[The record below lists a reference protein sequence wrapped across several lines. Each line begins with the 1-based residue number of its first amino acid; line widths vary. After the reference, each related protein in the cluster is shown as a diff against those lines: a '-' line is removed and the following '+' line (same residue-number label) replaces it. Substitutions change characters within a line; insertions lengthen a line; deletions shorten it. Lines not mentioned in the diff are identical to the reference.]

1 MSLYG
6 SQSRLNT
13 LGQIGRSDS
22 GQDLNMTYRRQ
33 DYYERGGSMR
43 TSGQYGDVFGDG
55 YGPPVMGVREMDA
68 IQRLFSNGQEMAART
83 EDALHKADY
92 LLQEMKYG
100 ADPANAGEILDFLQL
115 ANDKLAT
122 LRSIIMELNAAGQ
135 NCDALDKRHRKL
147 SNQMT
152 SLFMQAGYSGGGG
165 GTYVVTSSGGGGG
178 FVTGSSGGGGF
189 VTSSSGGGGFVTNS
203 SGSGGFVTSSSGGS
217 GGSVL
222 RKSSYKG
229 TFSSQSNPG
238 WDDQTKRAVADAMGW
253 MRQQKRL
260 IETADW
266 GVDSA
271 AIEQQ
276 IAGQQRH
283 HNTLQS
289 YRFQLDNVKHDVK
302 EKSALYQLDQEYDSL
317 LKMSRDRMEQL
328 RQLQA
333 FIEAMSAEIMWV
345 NDREEE
351 ELLYD
356 WSDKNTNILQKQE
369 AFSNLM
375 SQLETK
381 EKRLNKLK
389 QDSDAYVTSQH
400 PAAEKIEA
408 YTDTL
413 QTQWSWLLLLTKCI
427 DAHLKENA
435 AYFQFFEEA
444 QSTENNLKSIQE
456 SMRKRFTCDKNMSLQ
471 QVLDGLKELEKE
483 HERIQEYKRQVQSL
497 VNKSKKIVQLKPRSP
512 DYRITKPVILKA
524 LCDYKQEQTV
534 IHKDDECILKDN
546 SQRSKWQVTGPGG
559 LDMVVPSVVL
569 LVPPPNHLAVD
580 LASKI
585 EQYYEAILSLW
596 NQLYINMK
604 SLLSWLYCKIDIEAI
619 RSMTLS
625 KLKNMRPEEYQK
637 VVTDLEYHY
646 QEFLRDSQGSE
657 LFGEEE
663 KREVQ
668 TQFTDAQKHYH
679 LLIVQ
684 LPSYQGQILIKQPT
698 TAITTT
704 TATSVGSVKPGII
717 KTSENEVEYGS
728 QRVTTQESI
737 LLLLQKLRGNLETY
751 DRNMLNWIHI
761 PLNVDAVRDCSGRI
775 SEMETV
781 RSEVTAISKDF
792 NLNKDRYL
800 NAISQM
806 NDSEKVKFLQTEIA
820 NIEKKLKNTS
830 DLSVSYIERLK
841 RMRAL
846 LQSILEAEDLIK
858 VYEARLTEEETISLD
873 FNQVEDYKNKLKQM
887 LTDLDQKKGLLRA
900 MEDELQGAISIN
912 SQMPN
917 SLHRCDVDLAKYSE
931 TVTQMSDR
939 WQKILT
945 QIKNRLW
952 NLDEQV
958 RQLKNY
964 REMHQVLS
972 RWIDDT
978 RRRQDA
984 LHTAK
989 LEDSRSISEVLNQ
1002 QRTVHSEIKGKRDKV
1017 EECVKNADQCSG
1029 AIKDYELQLASYSSG
1044 LETLLNIPLQRSII
1058 KSPSTTIQQESTDV
1072 QKRYIEL
1079 LTESSD
1085 YYKFLSEMLKNMEE
1099 LKMKNTKIELL
1110 EEELKVTQDGKLE
1123 SSQKTKFLDENLSK
1137 LQAECSDLRNRLV
1150 RLEDMKQKTEL
1161 ECTTAKQS
1169 LDKCY
1174 IQIKE
1179 LNDKI
1184 TRLTY
1189 ELDEEKRKRKLA
1201 EERFERQKEDFEA
1214 TMKKRYLEMD
1224 ETNWQKLDMEKSLR
1238 DKDRE
1243 IERIKSLLQDE
1254 AARKRELENELTK
1267 VRKLY
1272 DEEILAL
1279 KRTYET
1285 EINVTKTTI
1294 QQISVKNEEDNI
1306 SYKQQF
1312 DKLLREKQGLS
1323 EELNRIRNSINQ
1335 KDLALKNMEQ
1345 DVRQQKVFGT
1355 ETSRQK
1361 QELEIEIRQITLQKT
1376 EEVRKLN
1383 EMLADARKAI
1393 QDKGRD
1399 ADKLKVQLDEEARK
1413 RKSLEVENDKLK
1425 QIQTDIQKKYQSAAE
1440 SVNQLKTTEQEFR
1453 VVKMDMDRLLREKG
1467 RLEQESSRLQNSLKE
1482 ANHHKYKLEEELTV
1496 QRKAATE
1503 ESILRK
1509 KLEEEL
1515 QRVRNACREHTDKI
1529 TKLTNQIE
1537 EFTLIKRRHET
1548 ELRGEKENITQH
1560 LKEKQEVTETL
1571 NKMTNEVEDLR
1582 RQLAQEKENVKQAV
1596 NRNESLQKAIEEK
1609 TRGLNESKT
1618 EIDKQQIL
1626 TQNLTKERLRLE
1638 EELRNLRAEYDDIK
1652 KNRRDAEVEANS
1664 TVNELKLQLQ
1674 TSSKR
1679 TLELQGLINELQKE
1693 REKLRQEIDKFQNQA
1708 MEATS
1713 MIHESQSL
1721 YKDLTQEKES
1731 LLLKVKLLEQ
1741 DKARLQKL
1749 EDELSRIR
1757 VSLETEMRVKQR
1769 LQDENQ
1775 QLKNDF
1781 AHWKSQYDVKEEIVR
1796 RYELDKHN
1804 LERERSSQKSEV
1816 DRLMAEIKML
1826 EERYKRKMEE
1836 YDRERKL
1843 EQETVTKKM
1852 QMEID
1857 KLNQRPYVSSKET
1870 QTAEDMTMLDS
1881 SKLMFSGL
1889 RKQVSARQ
1897 LFDCQLIDKS
1907 TLEKLVKGQKSI
1919 EEVTSDIEPF
1929 LKGSGVIAG
1938 VFVTPKEKYSMKQ
1951 AKEKNLLKPD
1961 TALMLLEAQAATG
1974 YIIDPHR
1981 NDKVS
1986 VEAAV
1991 NRDVVDYADKEAL
2004 LTAEKAVIGFSDP
2017 FSGKTVPVAEA
2028 VKKNLIDRKTGL
2040 RFLEAQLAAGGIID
2054 PVNSVFLPKDKALS
2068 RGLIDAEIYSILSD
2082 LHDNSGSFLE
2092 PSTQKNTT
2100 YLKLKQKCRT
2110 EPHTGLLML
2119 PVVKKSVSFVGIRG
2133 QIPLETLVTA
2143 RVVNKDTAT
2152 KLEEG
2157 TVSLEEVSEKIKTFL
2172 EGSSCIAGIYNEATG
2187 EKLAIYHAMK
2197 TGLVRPGTALELL
2210 EAQAATG
2217 FIVDPVGN
2225 LRLPVEEAYR
2235 RGLIG
2240 PEFKE
2245 KLMSAERAVTGYRD
2259 PITGK
2264 LISLFQAMKKE
2275 LIEKGHGIRL
2285 LEAQIATGGII
2296 DPDGSYRLP
2305 VDVAYER
2312 GYFDEELNEILLDP
2326 TDDTKGFFDPNTEEN
2341 LTYLQL
2347 KERCIVDNGTGLCLL
2362 PLKDKKKVLKTSQK
2376 NTLRKRRVVIVD
2388 PDTNREMTVREAYHK
2403 DLIDYET
2410 FLELS
2415 EQECEWEEITIS
2427 ASDGS
2432 NRVVLVDRKTGKQYD
2447 IQEFIEKGHIDKKY
2461 YEQYRAG
2468 TLSLT
2473 QFADMF
2479 YRNGSEITFT
2489 SNRVD
2494 SLSKTP
2500 SSPLLQSPKFKISS
2514 ETLED
2519 SSPIAAIFD
2528 SETLEKITIT
2538 EAMRRNLVD
2547 SITGQR
2553 LLEAQACTGG
2563 IINPGTG
2570 QKLSLTDAVVQGII
2584 DQEMAGRLKPA
2595 QKAHL
2600 GFDNVRGKKRLS
2612 AAEAVKEKW
2621 LPYEAGQRFLEFQYI
2636 TGGLVE
2642 PDAPGRVSTEEAIR
2656 KGMIDG
2662 RTAQKLQDTSNH
2674 PRILT
2679 CPKTKLKISYKEAM
2693 DRSMVEEK
2701 TGLRMLEATSTSSK
2715 GISSPYNLSGPSSRS
2730 GSRPGSRRGSFDAS
2744 SSSVNY
2750 TFTSYTSSSTGY

>member
-1267 VRKLY
+1267 
-1272 DEEILAL
+1272 
-1279 KRTYET
+1279 
-1285 EINVTKTTI
+1285 
-1294 QQISVKNEEDNI
+1294 
-1306 SYKQQF
+1306 
-1312 DKLLREKQGLS
+1312 
-1323 EELNRIRNSINQ
+1323 
-1335 KDLALKNMEQ
+1335 
-1345 DVRQQKVFGT
+1345 
-1355 ETSRQK
+1355 
-1361 QELEIEIRQITLQKT
+1361 
-1376 EEVRKLN
+1376 
-1383 EMLADARKAI
+1383 
-1393 QDKGRD
+1393 
-1399 ADKLKVQLDEEARK
+1399 
-1413 RKSLEVENDKLK
+1413 
-1425 QIQTDIQKKYQSAAE
+1425 
-1440 SVNQLKTTEQEFR
+1440 
-1453 VVKMDMDRLLREKG
+1453 
-1467 RLEQESSRLQNSLKE
+1467 
-1482 ANHHKYKLEEELTV
+1482 
-1496 QRKAATE
+1496 
-1503 ESILRK
+1503 
-1509 KLEEEL
+1509 
-1515 QRVRNACREHTDKI
+1515 
-1529 TKLTNQIE
+1529 
-1537 EFTLIKRRHET
+1537 
-1548 ELRGEKENITQH
+1548 
-1560 LKEKQEVTETL
+1560 
-1571 NKMTNEVEDLR
+1571 
-1582 RQLAQEKENVKQAV
+1582 
-1596 NRNESLQKAIEEK
+1596 
-1609 TRGLNESKT
+1609 
-1618 EIDKQQIL
+1618 
-1626 TQNLTKERLRLE
+1626 
-1638 EELRNLRAEYDDIK
+1638 
-1652 KNRRDAEVEANS
+1652 
-1664 TVNELKLQLQ
+1664 
-1674 TSSKR
+1674 
-1679 TLELQGLINELQKE
+1679 
-1693 REKLRQEIDKFQNQA
+1693 
-1708 MEATS
+1708 ATS

>member
-13 LGQIGRSDS
+13 LGQLGRGGS

-33 DYYERGGSMR
+33 ECYERLGTTR

-55 YGPPVMGVREMDA
+55 YGQHMLAAGQMDT
-68 IQRLFSNGQEMAART
+68 IQKLYSTGHEMAARS
-83 EDALHKADY
+83 EDALLKAEYIIQSFGGDPGNNTD
-92 LLQEMKYG
+92 LVECLQ
-100 ADPANAGEILDFLQL
+100 AAGERLSHL
-115 ANDKLAT
+115 KT
-122 LRSIIMELNAAGQ
+122 IIVELGALGQ
-135 NCDALDKRHRKL
+135 NCDVLEKRHRQLVK
-147 SNQMT
+147 QMN
-152 SLFMQAGYSGGGG
+152 SPLI
-165 GTYVVTSSGGGGG
+165 SSVFG
-178 FVTGSSGGGGF
+178 SGGGGF
-189 VTSSSGGGGFVTNS
+189 VTSSSGGGGVYF
-203 SGSGGFVTSSSGGS
+203 TSSSGGS
-217 GGSVL
+217 GGSGL
-222 RKSSYKG
+222 RKSSTKG
-229 TFSSQSNPG
+229 TFSAQSNPG
-238 WDDQTKRAVADAMGW
+238 WDDQTRRVVTDAVGW
-253 MRQQKRL
+253 MKQQKRL

-276 IAGQQRH
+276 IASQQRH
-283 HNTLQS
+283 HSTLQS
-289 YRFQLDNVKHDVK
+289 YRFQLDTMKHDLK
-302 EKSALYQLDQEYDSL
+302 EKSASYQLDQEYEGL
-317 LKMSRDRMEQL
+317 LKASRDRVEQL

-333 FIEAMSAEIMWV
+333 FIEAISAEIMWI

-375 SQLETK
+375 SQLEVK

-389 QDSDAYVTSQH
+389 QENDIFLMTQH

-427 DAHLKENA
+427 EVHLKENA
-435 AYFQFFEEA
+435 AYFQFFEDA
-444 QSTENNLKSIQE
+444 QSTENYLKLLQE
-456 SMRKRFTCDKNMSLQ
+456 SIRKRFTCDKNMSLQ

-483 HERIQEYKRQVQSL
+483 HEKIQEYKRQVQSL
-497 VNKSKKIVQLKPRSP
+497 VNKSRKIVQLKPRNP
-512 DYRITKPVILKA
+512 DYRVTKPVILKA
-524 LCDYKQEQTV
+524 LCDYKQEQRV

-559 LDMVVPSVVL
+559 LDMVVPSVAL
-569 LVPPPNHLAVD
+569 LVPPPNPLAVD

-604 SLLSWLYCKIDIEAI
+604 SLLSWLYCKIDIERI
-619 RSMTLS
+619 RSLTLS
-625 KLKNMRPEEYQK
+625 KLKNMRSEEYQK
-637 VVTDLEYHY
+637 VITDLEYHY

-668 TQFTDAQKHYH
+668 TEFTDAQNHYH
-679 LLIVQ
+679 LLVVQ
-684 LPSYQGQILIKQPT
+684 LPAYHIATIPPSTATTIST
-698 TAITTT
+698 TA
-704 TATSVGSVKPGII
+704 GPPGRGVKPPE
-717 KTSENEVEYGS
+717 TVEVPPKEGTP
-728 QRVTTQESI
+728 QDNI
-737 LLLLQKLRGNLETY
+737 LLVLQKLRRDLENY

-761 PLNVDAVRDCSGRI
+761 PLNVDAIRDCSGRI
-775 SEMETV
+775 SDMETV
-781 RSEVTAISKDF
+781 RDGVTAIRNDF
-792 NLNKDRYL
+792 SLKRDRYL

-806 NDSEKVKFLQTEIA
+806 NDSEKASFLQTEID
-820 NIEKKLKNTS
+820 NIDKKLKNTS
-830 DLSVSYIERLK
+830 ELSVAYIERLK
-841 RMRAL
+841 KMRAL

-873 FNQVEDYKNKLKQM
+873 FSQVEDYKKKLKQM
-887 LTDLDQKKGLLRA
+887 LSDLDQKKGLLKS

-912 SQMPN
+912 SQMPT
-917 SLHRCDVDLAKYSE
+917 SVHRCDIDLAKYSE

-958 RQLKNY
+958 RQLKQY
-964 REMHQVLS
+964 REIYQGLS

-989 LEDSRSISEVLNQ
+989 LEDSRSISELLNQ
-1002 QRTVHSEIKGKRDKV
+1002 QRTVHSEIKSKRDKV
-1017 EECVKNADQCSG
+1017 DECVKNADQCSDS
-1029 AIKDYELQLASYSSG
+1029 IKDYELQLASYSSG

-1079 LTESSD
+1079 LTEAAD
-1085 YYKFLSEMLKNMEE
+1085 YYKFLSEMLKSMED

-1137 LQAECSDLRNRLV
+1137 LQAECSDLRNRLL

-1214 TMKKRYLEMD
+1214 TMKKRYVELD
-1224 ETNWQKLDMEKSLR
+1224 ETNWQKLDMEKSMR

-1243 IERIKSLLQDE
+1243 IERMKSLLQDE
-1254 AARKRELENELTK
+1254 AARKRELESELNK

-1294 QQISVKNEEDNI
+1294 QQISVKNEEDNV
-1306 SYKQQF
+1306 SYKQQI
-1312 DKLLREKQGLS
+1312 DKLIREKRDLS
-1323 EELNRIRNSINQ
+1323 EELNRVRNSINQ
-1335 KDLALKNMEQ
+1335 KDFALKNMEQ
-1345 DVRQQKVFGT
+1345 DIRQQKVFGT

-1376 EEVRKLN
+1376 EEVRKVN

-1399 ADKLKVQLDEEARK
+1399 VEKLKLQLDEEMRK
-1413 RKSLEVENDKLK
+1413 RKSLEGENDKLK
-1425 QIQTDIQKKYQSAAE
+1425 QIQTDIQKKYQTAIE
-1440 SVNQLKTTEQEFR
+1440 SVSQLKTLEQEMKIL
-1453 VVKMDMDRLLREKG
+1453 KMDMDRMLREKG
-1467 RLEQESSRLQNSLKE
+1467 RLEQENSRLQNSLKE
-1482 ANHHKYKLEEELTV
+1482 SNHHKYKVEEEITV
-1496 QRKAATE
+1496 QKKVATE
-1503 ESILRK
+1503 EAILRK

-1515 QRVRNACREHTDKI
+1515 QRVRNACKEHTDKV
-1529 TKLTNQIE
+1529 THLTNQIE
-1537 EFTLIKRRHET
+1537 EFTLIKRKHDT
-1548 ELRGEKENITQH
+1548 ELKGEKENLTLQ
-1560 LKEKQEVTETL
+1560 LKEKHELTATL
-1571 NKMTNEVEDLR
+1571 NKMTIEVEDLR
-1582 RQLAQEKENVKQAV
+1582 RQLAQEKENVRQSV
-1596 NRNESLQKAIEEK
+1596 SRNESLQKAVEEK
-1609 TRGLNESKT
+1609 SRGLNDCKT
-1618 EIDKQQIL
+1618 EIDQQKIL
-1626 TQNLTKERLRLE
+1626 TQNLTKERLKVE
-1638 EELRNLRAEYDDIK
+1638 EELRNLRFEYDNIK
-1652 KNRRDAEVEANS
+1652 KTRRDAEVEANA
-1664 TVNELKLQLQ
+1664 TVSELKLQLQ

-1708 MEATS
+1708 VEATN
-1713 MIHESQSL
+1713 MIHESQSI
-1721 YKDLTQEKES
+1721 YKDLAQEKES

-1781 AHWKSQYDVKEEIVR
+1781 SHWKSQYDVKEEVVR
-1796 RYELDKHN
+1796 RYEVDKQN
-1804 LERERSSQKSEV
+1804 LERERLSQKSEV

-1826 EERYKRKMEE
+1826 EERYKRKLEE
-1836 YDRERKL
+1836 CDRERKM
-1843 EQETVTKKM
+1843 EQETITKRM

-1857 KLNQRPYVSSKET
+1857 RLNQRPYVSSKET
-1870 QTAEDMTMLDS
+1870 QTTENMTMLDA

-1907 TLEKLVKGQKSI
+1907 TLDKLVNGQKSV
-1919 EEVTSDIEPF
+1919 EEVTCDIEPY

-1951 AKEKNLLKPD
+1951 ATEKNLLKPD

-1974 YIIDPHR
+1974 YIIDPDR
-1981 NDKVS
+1981 NDKMS
-1986 VEAAV
+1986 VDAAV
-1991 NRDVVDYADKEAL
+1991 SRGIVDYANKEAL
-2004 LTAEKAVIGFSDP
+2004 LTAEKAVTGFSDP

-2028 VKKNLIDRKTGL
+2028 IKKNLIDRKSGL

-2068 RGLIDAEIYSILSD
+2068 RGLIDAEIYSTFTD
-2082 LHDNSGSFLE
+2082 FRDDSGGFIE

-2119 PVVKKSVSFVGIRG
+2119 PVVKKNVSFAGIRG
-2133 QIPLETLVTA
+2133 PIPLDTLVTA
-2143 RVVNKDTAT
+2143 HVVSPATAIQ
-2152 KLEEG
+2152 LEEG
-2157 TVSLEEVSEKIKTFL
+2157 AVSLEEVRENIKTFL

-2187 EKLAIYHAMK
+2187 DKLAIYHAMK

-2217 FIVDPVGN
+2217 FIIDPVGN

-2235 RGLIG
+2235 RGLVG

-2245 KLMSAERAVTGYRD
+2245 KLLSAERAVTGYRD
-2259 PITGK
+2259 PISGK

-2275 LIEKGHGIRL
+2275 LIERGHGIRL

-2296 DPDGSYRLP
+2296 DPNGSYRLP

-2312 GYFDEELNEILLDP
+2312 GYFDKELNEILIDP

-2347 KERCIVDNGTGLCLL
+2347 KERCIIDDATGLCLL
-2362 PLKDKKKVLKTSQK
+2362 PLKDKKKIHKTSQK

-2388 PDTNREMTVREAYHK
+2388 PDTSREMTVREAYHK
-2403 DLIDYET
+2403 DLIDYDT

-2415 EQECEWEEITIS
+2415 EQECEWEEITITT
-2427 ASDGS
+2427 SDGT

-2447 IQEFIEKGHIDKKY
+2447 IQEFIENGLIDKKY
-2461 YEQYRAG
+2461 YEQYRSG

-2479 YRNGSEITFT
+2479 YKNGSELTLT
-2489 SNRVD
+2489 SSRID

-2500 SSPLLQSPKFKISS
+2500 SSPMLQSPRFKFSS

-2519 SSPIAAIFD
+2519 CTPIAAIFD

-2547 SITGQR
+2547 SITGQK

-2595 QKAHL
+2595 QKAYV

-2621 LPYEAGQRFLEFQYI
+2621 LPYEAGQRFLEFQYV

-2642 PDAPGRVSTEEAIR
+2642 PEVPGRVTTEEAIR

-2662 RTAQKLQDTSNH
+2662 NNAQKLQNTSNH

-2693 DRSMVEEK
+2693 DRSMVEDK
-2701 TGLRMLEATSTSSK
+2701 TGLRMLEATSVSSK

-2730 GSRPGSRRGSFDAS
+2730 GSHPGSRSGSRRGSFDAS
-2744 SSSVNY
+2744 SSVSY
-2750 TFTSYTSSSTGY
+2750 TFTSYTSNSTGY

>member
-1099 LKMKNTKIELL
+1099 LK
-1110 EEELKVTQDGKLE
+1110 
-1123 SSQKTKFLDENLSK
+1123 
-1137 LQAECSDLRNRLV
+1137 
-1150 RLEDMKQKTEL
+1150 
-1161 ECTTAKQS
+1161 
-1169 LDKCY
+1169 
-1174 IQIKE
+1174 
-1179 LNDKI
+1179 
-1184 TRLTY
+1184 
-1189 ELDEEKRKRKLA
+1189 
-1201 EERFERQKEDFEA
+1201 
-1214 TMKKRYLEMD
+1214 
-1224 ETNWQKLDMEKSLR
+1224 
-1238 DKDRE
+1238 
-1243 IERIKSLLQDE
+1243 
-1254 AARKRELENELTK
+1254 
-1267 VRKLY
+1267 
-1272 DEEILAL
+1272 
-1279 KRTYET
+1279 
-1285 EINVTKTTI
+1285 
-1294 QQISVKNEEDNI
+1294 
-1306 SYKQQF
+1306 
-1312 DKLLREKQGLS
+1312 
-1323 EELNRIRNSINQ
+1323 
-1335 KDLALKNMEQ
+1335 
-1345 DVRQQKVFGT
+1345 
-1355 ETSRQK
+1355 
-1361 QELEIEIRQITLQKT
+1361 
-1376 EEVRKLN
+1376 
-1383 EMLADARKAI
+1383 
-1393 QDKGRD
+1393 
-1399 ADKLKVQLDEEARK
+1399 
-1413 RKSLEVENDKLK
+1413 
-1425 QIQTDIQKKYQSAAE
+1425 
-1440 SVNQLKTTEQEFR
+1440 
-1453 VVKMDMDRLLREKG
+1453 
-1467 RLEQESSRLQNSLKE
+1467 
-1482 ANHHKYKLEEELTV
+1482 
-1496 QRKAATE
+1496 
-1503 ESILRK
+1503 
-1509 KLEEEL
+1509 
-1515 QRVRNACREHTDKI
+1515 
-1529 TKLTNQIE
+1529 
-1537 EFTLIKRRHET
+1537 
-1548 ELRGEKENITQH
+1548 
-1560 LKEKQEVTETL
+1560 
-1571 NKMTNEVEDLR
+1571 
-1582 RQLAQEKENVKQAV
+1582 
-1596 NRNESLQKAIEEK
+1596 
-1609 TRGLNESKT
+1609 
-1618 EIDKQQIL
+1618 
-1626 TQNLTKERLRLE
+1626 
-1638 EELRNLRAEYDDIK
+1638 
-1652 KNRRDAEVEANS
+1652 
-1664 TVNELKLQLQ
+1664 
-1674 TSSKR
+1674 
-1679 TLELQGLINELQKE
+1679 
-1693 REKLRQEIDKFQNQA
+1693 
-1708 MEATS
+1708 ATS